1 MTLLFHATKF
11 PESKGKNLANSILI
25 LAIGSGETV
34 NRDVSGP
41 ILILSS

>member
-11 PESKGKNLANSILI
+11 PESKGKNLTNSTL
-25 LAIGSGETV
+25 IGSGETV
-34 NRDVSGP
+34 NRCVSGP